1 MVGILGILNGQ
12 GENSLGFKLNG
23 FFNGNPLGNQTQ
35 DQSGQANGLMNS
47 VGQSLSQRL
56 GLNLPTNTTPA
67 NSLAN
72 QLNNLVKTDKNNK
85 LEEIR
90 KESEKKKDRLET
102 SDEERTD
109 ATQNLMTALKNGATQ
124 QVVVSKDGRFEASID
139 MRLNAD
145 GSYTLDMSVHFANAQ
160 AAMMSSAQNAA
171 ENQTVPTDVEGQADE
186 SQEDQNA
193 NLEEDP
199 TSLAYKGAGAAY
211 QRYTS
216 YEQVLQ
222 ARGFEANIFFEEAK
236 SVAYAAEQAYGSEMG
251 NKYMAVAGELSHE
264 YTLNISISGDDLS
277 NFNQVAE
284 ELMQFDDSG
293 TLGGFLEA
301 ARNVLNTD
309 SSNLGAFVEATQS
322 LVGATQEHVSAKLTN
337 FFSSM
342 QEQFG
347 GTLEELGFEPN
358 FIENLG
364 QDVQSD
370 LNNFFQITN
379 AMLGSLMDTE
389 QVEEAEDTD
398 TQQLESLSAQLEEMK
413 EKRRDLL
420 GNEPLPPRPERQPVF
435 QNDLPPR
442 PEKGFVNAIA

>member
-12 GENSLGFKLNG
+12 GENSQGFKLNG
-23 FFNGNPLGNQTQ
+23 FFNGNPLGNQTK

-56 GLNLPTNTTPA
+56 GLNLTKFSSPTNT
-67 NSLAN
+67 LAN

-102 SDEERTD
+102 SDKERTD
-109 ATQNLMTALKNGATQ
+109 STPNLMAALKNGATQ

-139 MRLNAD
+139 MRLNTD

-160 AAMMSSAQNAA
+160 AAMMRSTQNAKGNQNAPA
-171 ENQTVPTDVEGQADE
+171 EAEQEDE
-186 SQEDQNA
+186 SQEEQNA

-199 TSLAYKGAGAAY
+199 TSLANQGVGAAY

-216 YEQVLQ
+216 YEQILQ
-222 ARGFEANIFFEEAK
+222 TRGFQANIFFEEAK
-236 SVAYAAEQAYGSEMG
+236 SVAFAAERAYGSEMG
-251 NKYMAVAGELSHE
+251 NEYMAVAGEVAHE
-264 YTLNISISGDDLS
+264 YTLNISISGGDLS

-293 TLGGFLEA
+293 TLAGFLEA
-301 ARNVLNTD
+301 ARNVLTTD
-309 SSNLGAFVEATQS
+309 SSDLGAFVEATQS
-322 LVGATQEHVSAKLTN
+322 LVGATQQHVSTKLTN
-337 FFSSM
+337 FFSNM

-347 GTLEELGFEPN
+347 GTLEELGFDSH
-358 FIENLG
+358 FLENLG
-364 QDVQSD
+364 NDVQSD

-379 AMLGSLMDTE
+379 AMLGNLIGTGQM
-389 QVEEAEDTD
+389 EEAKDTD
-398 TQQLESLSAQLEEMK
+398 TQQLESLNAQLEEMK

-420 GNEPLPPRPERQPVF
+420 GNDPLPPRPERQPVF

-442 PEKGFVNAIA
+442 PEKGLVNALA